1 MRLTEQF
8 LHEIAPNL
16 AVIGFLKIYGI
27 IVVVLLDGVG
37 FLRKSFR
44 VKKEKDFNAIF
55 KEGESVANRRFV
67 IYKLANSQ
75 EHFRVGLSVSKKLG
89 NAVMR
94 NQIKRRI
101 RHILIDHRN
110 ELVDNI
116 DFIVIAR
123 KGVENLDYAELEKN
137 LLHVLRLAKIY
148 QEGNRSEEENTTN

>member
-1 MRLTEQF
+1 M
-8 LHEIAPNL
+8 
-16 AVIGFLKIYGI
+16 IGFLKNYGI

-67 IYKLANSQ
+67 IYRLANSQ

-123 KGVENLDYAELEKN
+123 KGVENLEYAELEKN

>member
-1 MRLTEQF
+1 
-8 LHEIAPNL
+8 
-16 AVIGFLKIYGI
+16 
-27 IVVVLLDGVG
+27 
-37 FLRKSFR
+37 
-44 VKKEKDFNAIF
+44 
-55 KEGESVANRRFV
+55 
-67 IYKLANSQ
+67 
-75 EHFRVGLSVSKKLG
+75 
-89 NAVMR
+89 MR

-123 KGVENLDYAELEKN
+123 KGVENLEYAELEKN

>member
-27 IVVVLLDGVG
+27 IVVVLLDGVE

-67 IYKLANSQ
+67 IYRLANSQ

-123 KGVENLDYAELEKN
+123 KGVENLEYAELEKN

>member
-1 MRLTEQF
+1 M
-8 LHEIAPNL
+8 
-16 AVIGFLKIYGI
+16 IGFLKNCGI

-67 IYKLANSQ
+67 IYRLANSQ

>member
-1 MRLTEQF
+1 MTEQF
-8 LHEIAPNL
+8 LQEIAPNL

-67 IYKLANSQ
+67 IYRLANSQ

-123 KGVENLDYAELEKN
+123 KGVENLEYAELEKN

-148 QEGNRSEEENTTN
+148 QEGNRSEEENTTD